1 LSDVPAAA
9 DASAA
14 SIEAHRA
21 DAARTVLKLYQAI
34 TVLLLL
40 GIAGL
45 FVYVVKLGP
54 LLGTGVES
62 SFGLAVAVMFVMG
75 GLLAHIADVTYRAWP
90 LGRRYRPAVP
100 PAATAKE
107 AATWVSWL
115 IVLAA
120 VAGAAYVLAQ
130 LLM

>member
-1 LSDVPAAA
+1 LSDAPAVANVTA
-9 DASAA
+9 EA
-14 SIEAHRA
+14 IEAHRA
-21 DAARTVLKLYQAI
+21 DAARTVLKLYRAI

-40 GIAGL
+40 GVAGL
-45 FVYVVKLGP
+45 FVYVVRLGP
-54 LLGTGVES
+54 LIGTGAES

-75 GLLAHIADVTYRAWP
+75 ALLAHIADVTYRSWP

-107 AATWVSWL
+107 AASWVSWL